1 MGKVWQD
8 NLDLVNYVEWNSAEY
23 IENVELKVNEED
35 EAGNYQ
41 TVMNFSFLTL
51 MKKHQ
56 LMTLRNDERN
66 SPRGNHLWNYY
77 RPKTLINPL

>member
-1 MGKVWQD
+1 MCEVTDGEKITVGKVWQD

-35 EAGNYQ
+35 EAGKYQ

-56 LMTLRNDERN
+56 LMTLRQ
-66 SPRGNHLWNYY
+66 L
-77 RPKTLINPL
+77 

>member
-35 EAGNYQ
+35 EAGKYQ
-41 TVMNFSFLTL
+41 TVMNFSLLTL

-56 LMTLRNDERN
+56 LMTLRQ
-66 SPRGNHLWNYY
+66 L
-77 RPKTLINPL
+77 

>member
-1 MGKVWQD
+1 MCEATDGEKITVGKVWQD

-35 EAGNYQ
+35 EAGKYL
-41 TVMNFSFLTL
+41 TVINFSFLTL

-56 LMTLRNDERN
+56 LMTLRQ
-66 SPRGNHLWNYY
+66 L
-77 RPKTLINPL
+77 